1 MDRGRQRPLTVVG
14 AATSA
19 GAYGPGQERAPEYLR
34 AHGLVDALVAQ
45 HRRAERGRQPGP
57 EQPTHRPGQEHLPPV
72 RARLSED
79 LPPQS
84 PNYGASPPGRG
95 RNSLASPVRGALTG
109 TGTAPCRGG
118 IASFDRQPGLL
129 PQQGKLPG
137 HGPSAAGEQARRAD
151 HPSRMNPT
159 GRHATRAS
167 PNRSIGQRPI
177 RLVDR
182 SVPGPPQALLGVR
195 FKASETFPLLALD
208 I

>member
-1 MDRGRQRPLTVVG
+1 MRPRFGRRPCGTASTRRTRS
-14 AATSA
+14 AARSRTADAQTWA
-19 GAYGPGQERAPEYLR
+19 GA
-34 AHGLVDALVAQ
+34 
-45 HRRAERGRQPGP
+45 
-57 EQPTHRPGQEHLPPV
+57 PTSV

-195 FKASETFPLLALD
+195 FKASETSPCSRWTSEMSSSLV
-208 I
+208 